1 MTVKVINVIEVSSEK
16 DLDDFIK
23 LPFFL
28 YSNDPLFVPPLIKDM
43 REKFSDKNPFF
54 FHAKAKYFLAEKN
67 GKFCGRVASIT
78 NHKHNEFHN
87 DRVGFFGFF
96 ESVNVDAVADAL
108 LDRVS
113 ESLRREGMDRIR
125 GPMNFSTNEECG
137 FLIDGFKEPPVLMTP
152 YNPPYYNEL
161 MEQYGMRKVKDLY
174 AYTCDIP
181 EELPEK
187 ILRVAK
193 IAEKR
198 GLRVKPID
206 IKKFELEMKIF
217 RDVYNS
223 AWQENWGFIPITEEE
238 TKHIAERLKPIVL
251 SGLTLIAERDAE
263 PVGFMGILPDLNF
276 VLKKMRGKLNPFTI
290 LKAIYYSKKIKDLRL
305 LLLGIKAE
313 YRNKGV
319 DALLFREGFKNIKK
333 KYVQFKRVE
342 FSWVLEDNIPVQRL
356 VEMIGG
362 RLYKKY
368 RIYEKRL

>member
-1 MTVKVINVIEVSSEK
+1 MSNEDINVIEVSSK
-16 DLDDFIK
+16 RDLYEFIK
-23 LPFFL
+23 LPFSL
-28 YSNDPLFVPPLIKDM
+28 YLNDPLFVPPLIKDM

-54 FHAKAKYFLAEKN
+54 LNAKAEYFLAQKN

-96 ESVNVDAVADAL
+96 ESVNDDAVANAL

-137 FLIDGFKEPPVLMTP
+137 FLIDGFEEPPVLMTP

-223 AWQENWGFIPITEEE
+223 AWQENWGFIPLTEEE
-238 TKHIAERLKPIVL
+238 TKHIAEMLKPIVL
-251 SGLTLIAERDAE
+251 SGLTLIAEGDAE

>member
-1 MTVKVINVIEVSSEK
+1 MTVKGINVIEVSSKK

-23 LPFFL
+23 LPFSL
-28 YSNDPLFVPPLIKDM
+28 YSKDPLFVPPLIKDM

-54 FHAKAKYFLAEKN
+54 LSAKTEYFLAKKN
-67 GKFCGRVASIT
+67 GTFCGRVASIT

-96 ESVNVDAVADAL
+96 ESVNDDAVANAL

-113 ESLRREGMDRIR
+113 ESLRRKGMDRIR

-137 FLIDGFKEPPVLMTP
+137 FLIDGFEEPPILMTP

-161 MEQYGMRKVKDLY
+161 MEQYGMRKIKDLY

-198 GLRVKPID
+198 GLRVRPID
-206 IKKFELEMKIF
+206 IKKFGNEMKIF

-238 TKHIAERLKPIVL
+238 TKHIAEMLKPIVL
-251 SGLTLIAERDAE
+251 SGLTLIAEGDAE

-276 VLKKMRGKLNPFTI
+276 VLKKMRGKLNPFTV